1 VPQGT
6 PIRLVQENGK
16 LIELEAQTMVMT
28 TSRKVGGSPIPFTGS
43 KRIGLD
49 LNVNSAMI
57 NVQGVVTDDTVGGSN
72 TPAVAK
78 INFGKTQNTGLE
90 WNTSTN
96 RGHIKAH
103 SAGFQPSY
111 LKLEDGAGAEKVI
124 YFNLTGGSTAY
135 VTGQDRVQV
144 NTADTSLN
152 TTLPAALRDCINARF
167 GSSFTASVETATQH
181 DGTVA
186 SCQLKIVQD
195 TAGRSGNN
203 STPLWVGSQ
212 RMTRPHIESFGGGAT
227 GTKKSAGDKVMD
239 LYGIL
244 NNSVTQAGRTALAL
258 GLVVGGIA
266 GGVAS
271 SVPTGGVGA
280 VAGAGVALTGVG
292 MLLDKEADEELDY
305 IVGIQI
311 PYNSLV
317 TSEDGVQY
325 SARNFFMPT
334 GYEKGLDKTSVNNLL
349 PASVDF
355 DMKDKFTGIQGA
367 VQKMD
372 ITYNAGEMVYEFNMI
387 FAPID
392 GLI

>member
-1 VPQGT
+1 MPQGT
-6 PIRLVQENGK
+6 PIRLVQENGN

-28 TSRKVGGSPIPFTGS
+28 TSRKVGGSPVPFTGS
-43 KRIGLD
+43 KRMGFD

-57 NVQGVVTDDTVGGSN
+57 NVQGVITDDTVGGAN
-72 TPAVAK
+72 TAAVAK
-78 INFGKTQNTGLE
+78 INFGKTQNTGLQ
-90 WNTSTN
+90 WNTATN
-96 RGHIKAH
+96 RAEIEFHTGAYY
-103 SAGFQPSY
+103 SY
-111 LKLEDGAGAEKVI
+111 L
-124 YFNLTGGSTAY
+124 NLTDAADTTRTIYIISGGSTAY
-135 VTGQDRVQV
+135 VAGQDKVQILSSDA
-144 NTADTSLN
+144 NLH
-152 TTLPAALRDCINARF
+152 TTLPVAIRDCINARF
-167 GSSFTASVETATQH
+167 SSYFTATVESATQY
-181 DGTVA
+181 DGTTA
-186 SCQLKIVQD
+186 ATQLKIVQD
-195 TAGRSGNN
+195 TAGRSGND
-203 STPLWVGSQ
+203 STPAWIGSQ
-212 RMTRPHIESFGGGAT
+212 RMTRPHMESFGGGAT

-244 NNSVTQAGRTALAL
+244 NNSITQAGRTVMAL
-258 GLVVGGIA
+258 GTIA
-266 GGVAS
+266 GGVGIAAATS
-271 SVPTGGVGA
+271 WTGVGA
-280 VAGAGVALTGVG
+280 FAGAGIALGGVG
-292 MLLDKEADEELDY
+292 MLLDKEEDEELDY

>member
-6 PIRLVQENGK
+6 PIRLVQENGN

-28 TSRKVGGSPIPFTGS
+28 TSRKVGGSPVPFTGS
-43 KRIGLD
+43 KRMGFD

-57 NVQGVVTDDTVGGSN
+57 NVQGVITDDTVGGSN
-72 TPAVAK
+72 TAAVAK

-96 RGHIKAH
+96 RGHIIHHTDGAQA
-103 SAGFQPSY
+103 SC
-111 LKLEDGAGAEKVI
+111 LKLKDGLGVQKVI
-124 YFNLTGGSTAY
+124 YFNLTENDTEHVS
-135 VTGQDRVQV
+135 GQDKVQV
-144 NTADTSLN
+144 NASDASLH
-152 TTLPAALRDCINARF
+152 TTLPAALVTCINTRF
-167 GSSFTASVETATQH
+167 GSSFTASAEPAIQYDGDEAT
-181 DGTVA
+181 T
-186 SCQLKIVQD
+186 QLKIVQD
-195 TAGRSGNN
+195 RASHDGNN
-203 STPLWVGSQ
+203 PTPTWIGSQ
-212 RMTRPHIESFGGGAT
+212 RMTRPHMESFGGGAT

-244 NNSVTQAGRTALAL
+244 NNSVTQAGRTVMAL
-258 GLVVGGIA
+258 GVIAGGIA
-266 GGVAS
+266 GGVATAA
-271 SVPTGGVGA
+271 PTAGVGA
-280 VAGAGVALTGVG
+280 VAGAGVAMTGVG
-292 MLLDKEADEELDY
+292 MLLDKEAEEELDY

-317 TSEDGVQY
+317 TSTDGVQY
-325 SARNFFMPT
+325 AARNFFMPT